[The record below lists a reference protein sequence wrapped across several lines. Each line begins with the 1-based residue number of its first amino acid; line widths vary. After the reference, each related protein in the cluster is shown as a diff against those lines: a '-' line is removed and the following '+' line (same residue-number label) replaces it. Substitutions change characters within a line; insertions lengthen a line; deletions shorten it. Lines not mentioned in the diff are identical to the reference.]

1 MNLYEFVLYV
11 AYRRFLNESGLVL
24 TGGGAIGLFHIGVVQ
39 TLFQKGLLPKYI
51 TGSSVGSI
59 IAAVVACKSKDELKS
74 FINSLHH
81 KPLCF
86 FEDKTLWEAI
96 LSWKQRGYI
105 YDGKRLIF
113 LIRGLIGDITFIEA
127 YQKTGH
133 ILNIPVCSK
142 ETGRCIFLNH
152 KMTPNILVWSAVAAS
167 TALPHFFPPRTLY
180 HVHNDFITQWGTNKW
195 IDGSLIADIPID
207 YIRNQ
212 YGIKWFL
219 LSQTN
224 PLIVPLLHI
233 KYWLGAPFGN
243 HLENTFRKMAMNWFE
258 RVPFGFGKTVL
269 SMLQSEWDSNFT
281 FIIPIHRV
289 FALYRAM
296 LNHSHSDW
304 NLAIHEGLTVAEHR
318 LSKEFS

>member
-1 MNLYEFVLYV
+1 MNLFEFVLYI
-11 AYRRFLNESGLVL
+11 AYCRFLNESGLVL

-39 TLFQKGLLPKYI
+39 TLFRKKLLPKYI
-51 TGSSVGSI
+51 TGSSVGSVV
-59 IAAVVACKSKDELKS
+59 AAIVACKSKQELTE

-81 KPLCF
+81 KPLRF
-86 FEDKTLWEAI
+86 FEEKTLWEA
-96 LSWKQRGYI
+96 LFSWKQKGHI
-105 YDGKRLIF
+105 YDGRRLIH
-113 LIRGLIGDITFIEA
+113 LIRELVGDLTFLEA
-127 YQKTGH
+127 YQKTGF

-142 ETGRCIFLNH
+142 EDGSCIFLNH
-152 KMTPNILVWSAVAAS
+152 QTAPTVLVWSAVAAS
-167 TALPHFFPPRTLY
+167 TALPIFFPSRPLY
-180 HVHNDFITQWGTNKW
+180 HVQNDFITQWGTHEW

-207 YIRNQ
+207 YIRRQ

-243 HLENTFRKMAMNWFE
+243 HLENTFRKMAMTWFE

-269 SMLQSEWDSNFT
+269 SMLQSEWESHFT
-281 FIIPIHRV
+281 FMIPIHRV
-289 FALYRAM
+289 FTLYRAM

-304 NLAIHEGLTVAEHR
+304 NLAIHEGLTVAENS
-318 LSKEFS
+318 LSKEIG